1 MANYK
6 NIEIWLPPID
16 ENGNHRIP
24 PVVDVAGTAEA
35 LLKATDWT
43 QLPNSGLTDAC
54 VTLFATYRAS
64 IRTIRKTT
72 PASPT
77 WPTAPTE
84 EWS

>member
-6 NIEIWLPPID
+6 NISLERPDGAALIQD
-16 ENGNHRIP
+16 
-24 PVVDVAGTAEA
+24 TADA
-35 LLKATDWT
+35 ILKATDWT
-43 QLPNSGLTDAC
+43 QLPDSGLTDAC
-54 VTLFATYRAS
+54 VALFATYRAS

-77 WPTAPTE
+77 WPDAPTE